1 MRALKSKQLNQ
12 EQILKVKNMISMFD
26 NAYQKEE
33 SERFHICRY
42 RICKHM
48 LLQINEIPNLNE
60 RELFKK
66 IVSKKYHISQRLQ
79 LLKEHNVSITKF
91 LEIRKDLGLRIPFGE
106 ELKNE
111 LIQEI
116 VKLRDEGYTYSKLS
130 KKYHMP
136 FETLKFMITSY
147 QKHLT
152 YL

>member
-1 MRALKSKQLNQ
+1 MNMKHEIGSTYFYDNFISEEEQRIIREWAL
-12 EQILKVKNMISMFD
+12 
-26 NAYQKEE
+26 
-33 SERFHICRY
+33 R
-42 RICKHM
+42 
-48 LLQINEIPNLNE
+48 NEKYLIPNPTGPYRS

-147 QKHLT
+147 KKHLT